1 MKMDIWKIPVYK
13 ILILPP
19 NYKLINLYCFKKTP
33 IFPILQQSQLMMN
46 GYESII
52 QTQEKR
58 NIFVSINVGNNYDDT
73 LNWVGLF
80 FSGKYKKARFPP
92 HQLKLK
98 NDWHKY
104 QLQLFIILLE
114 LEPGSRESHWQH
126 TGKNDAKTRFSFLL

>member
-80 FSGKYKKARFPP
+80 FSGKYKKTRFP
-92 HQLKLK
+92 QTNCNWKTIDTNISFNYL
-98 NDWHKY
+98 
-104 QLQLFIILLE
+104 LFC
-114 LEPGSRESHWQH
+114 
-126 TGKNDAKTRFSFLL
+126 

>member
-58 NIFVSINVGNNYDDT
+58 NIFVSINVGNDYNDT
-73 LNWVGLF
+73 VNWVGLF
-80 FSGKYKKARFPP
+80 SSGNYKKARFP
-92 HQLKLK
+92 QTNCNWKTIDTNISFNYL
-98 NDWHKY
+98 
-104 QLQLFIILLE
+104 LFC
-114 LEPGSRESHWQH
+114 
-126 TGKNDAKTRFSFLL
+126 